1 MRPLKLILQAFGP
14 YAGKEVI
21 DFTELENRT
30 MFVISGKTGAGKTT
44 IFDGICFAIFG
55 EASGNDR
62 ASEELRSQF
71 ADEDLVTEVSL
82 QFSLRDRTYFIRRR
96 PKQFIK
102 KQRGDGFREANSTA
116 ELYQIEADG
125 KESLLASSIRD
136 TETKISQM
144 IQLDVNQFR
153 QILMIPQGDFRK
165 LLISNS
171 VEKEQIL
178 QKLFHTEIYRK
189 IADQLKVESSELEKQ
204 VRSNIE
210 MRNHRL
216 KSVETYENEQL
227 MDVLS
232 KDEVNDKEILA
243 LLEDVQHAIVVDQQQ
258 IKQEIKELQDQR
270 DIAKA
275 NVDRATSLLADF
287 NRKQEL
293 LLHKEMLGNKQLE
306 MTQLKT
312 KVQLA
317 KRAEQM
323 IYQDDL
329 CHKLKKELTEIEHS
343 FKAKEEQLQKTQEN
357 VLKLREHLAHEKNRE
372 EEREKLKS
380 DLIRLEELKLDVYSF
395 AEKQAVYRQKQSE
408 IEEQQ
413 KQLKASNQQ
422 IKQLEQGKLER
433 EARLEKCK
441 NDQSKL
447 YELEN
452 KQYKLHERIRVLRS
466 IEKLNQEIERNQDC
480 LSGKETELRTEKS
493 TWEQRDQQYSLV
505 EKEWLQGQAHHLALQ
520 LHDGEQC
527 PVCGSVEH
535 PNPQIGDD
543 NKMTEADVKQA
554 REQLE
559 ISKQVVSKIEMD
571 IVQIKTKMNG
581 WTEQRDEIV
590 SVQLGDIT
598 PFETNSV
605 HILIE
610 QHSQQQK
617 QLEQELTEL
626 KQAIST
632 IKELQSEYDNI
643 KEQLHELQEK
653 VQKQNEKTTTELIES
668 AKMEN
673 ELTRLGQ
680 AIPESIRSKTLFDQ
694 KLLQLQTEYTERIKA
709 YEQAKEAV
717 SRKEREESQLIGEVS
732 SLRQQVE
739 SMKNSLTN
747 EREQFIRLLHEY
759 HFKNYDHFNEAKIL
773 IATIEQMET
782 RIQSFEEDVN
792 TTNKLVQEYKN
803 RLKGQEKPD
812 LHQLTEMVEKI
823 DVKLREKNDVST
835 RLTSIHTH
843 NDKVKIEVE
852 EINNHVKEF
861 EEKFEVIG
869 HLSQITRGQNTL
881 RLTFERYVL
890 ATFLEQILLSAN
902 ARLTQMTNGRF
913 YLLRKEERSKG
924 NVQSGLELLV
934 YDQFTGSERHV
945 KTLSGGESFKA
956 SLSLA
961 LGLADVVQEYAG
973 GVSLET
979 MFIDEGFGTLDP
991 ESLDQAVE
999 ALMDIQSSGRLVGII
1014 SHVPELKE
1022 RIGAQ
1027 LEVTA
1032 TQVGSVTSFHFL

>member
-1 MRPLKLILQAFGP
+1 MRPVKLTLQAFGP

-82 QFSLRDRTYFIRRR
+82 HFSLRDRTYFIRRR

-116 ELYQIEADG
+116 ELYEIEADG
-125 KESLLASSIRD
+125 TKTLLASSIRD

-189 IADQLKVESSELEKQ
+189 IADQLKEESSELEKQ

-227 MDVLS
+227 IEVLS
-232 KDEVNDKEILA
+232 KDEVNDKEVLA
-243 LLEDVQHAIVVDQQQ
+243 LLQVVQDKIFADQQQ
-258 IKQEIKELQDQR
+258 IEKDIRDLQNKR

-275 NVDRATSLLADF
+275 NVDRAMSLLADF
-287 NRKQEL
+287 DRKQEL
-293 LLHKEMLGNKQLE
+293 LVHKEMLENKQQE
-306 MTQLKT
+306 MSQLKEQ
-312 KVQLA
+312 VQLA

-323 IYQDDL
+323 MYQDEL
-329 CHKLKKELTEIEHS
+329 CHKLKKELTEIEDS
-343 FKAKEEQLQKTQEN
+343 LSIKEQQLQKTQEN
-357 VLKLREHLAHEKNRE
+357 LLKLKNVLTQEKNRE
-372 EEREKLKS
+372 DERENLKS

-395 AEKQAVYRQKQSE
+395 ADKQAVYRQKQNN
-408 IEEQQ
+408 IQEQQ
-413 KQLKASNQQ
+413 KQLKRVNQQ
-422 IKQLEQGKLER
+422 IKQLDELKI
-433 EARLEKCK
+433 EKETQIEK
-441 NDQSKL
+441 YKDDQSKL

-452 KQYKLHERIRVLRS
+452 KQYKINERIRVLQS
-466 IEKLNQEIERNQDC
+466 VAKLTQEIEKMQQNLSMREAELQSNQSA
-480 LSGKETELRTEKS
+480 LKQSN
-493 TWEQRDQQYSLV
+493 QQYSQI

-527 PVCGSVEH
+527 PVCGSLEH
-535 PNPQIGDD
+535 PSPQIGDD
-543 NKMTEADVKQA
+543 NKLTENDVKQA

-559 ISKQVVSKIEMD
+559 TNKQMVSKVEME
-571 IVQIKTKMNG
+571 IVQMKTTMAG
-581 WTEQRDEIV
+581 WIEQRDETI
-590 SVQLGDIT
+590 SVQLDDISPLDFHT
-598 PFETNSV
+598 INDV
-605 HILIE
+605 IE
-610 QHSQQQK
+610 QYNQKQK
-617 QLEQELTEL
+617 QLVTELQEL
-626 KQAIST
+626 KHGVST
-632 IKELQSEYDNI
+632 IKDLQIEFEKI
-643 KEQLHELQEK
+643 KEQLLTLQDK
-653 VQKQNEKTTTELIES
+653 VQKQNEETTAEMIEC

-673 ELTRLGQ
+673 ELTRLGK

-694 KLLQLQTEYTERIKA
+694 KLIQLKTEYTERVKA
-709 YEQAKEAV
+709 LEQAEQAV
-717 SRKEREESQLIGEVS
+717 SRKEREESQFIGEVS

-739 SMKNSLTN
+739 STKNRLTT
-747 EREQFIRLLHEY
+747 EREQFIRLLHDY
-759 HFKNYDHFNEAKIL
+759 QFKNYDHFNEAKIF
-773 IATIEQMET
+773 IAKIEQMET

-792 TTNKLVQEYKN
+792 TTIKLLQEYEN
-803 RLKGQEKPD
+803 RLKDQQKPD
-812 LHQLTEMVEKI
+812 LQQLTEMFEKV
-823 DVKLREKNDVST
+823 DSKLREKNDVMT
-835 RLTSIHTH
+835 KLTSIYTH

-852 EINNHVKEF
+852 EINHHVKVF
-861 EEKFEVIG
+861 EEKFEMIG

-913 YLLRKEERSKG
+913 HLLRKEERSKG